1 MAVITISRESGSGGG
16 AIAQLLAK
24 ALGYHLVDDRVLRV
38 VLEQYGMSDFEEVYN
53 AAPGLSARF
62 VDRRREVTDMVNGVF
77 WSVAR
82 HGDAVILGRGGYA
95 ALRDVADVLNVRVQA
110 PLSIRARRIVERGEA
125 GDIDAAQERAKER
138 DKRRATFV
146 KLSYGLPWDA
156 IHDFD
161 LVVDTAKLSPEAAC
175 ALVATAA
182 QAMGS
187 PHAPGRLAAELD
199 VDRLLANVVAEAL
212 GCQTVHGARA
222 REEAAPAHVPEA

>member
-1 MAVITISRESGSGGG
+1 
-16 AIAQLLAK
+16 
-24 ALGYHLVDDRVLRV
+24 
-38 VLEQYGMSDFEEVYN
+38 VYN

-77 WSVAR
+77 RSVAR
-82 HGDAVILGRGGYA
+82 HGDAVIVGRGGYA

-161 LVVDTAKLSPEAAC
+161 LVVDTAKLSVESAC
-175 ALVATAA
+175 ALVATAV
-182 QAMGS
+182 QGMGR
-187 PHAPGRLAAELD
+187 PDAPGRLAAELD

-222 REEAAPAHVPEA
+222 REEAAPTHVPEA